1 VDEHLGGLALVGVE
15 FSDGSFVEE
24 KPEQSA
30 EVAGAEPS
38 LVFKQEGVKVE
49 FVAGEDVGDQVRV
62 IANHRKLLLLKGLPA
77 IVAKRMGG
85 SYTRVGEPEQKEPG
99 RSEDLPRTAAMTR
112 YGGN

>member
-1 VDEHLGGLALVGVE
+1 ME
-15 FSDGSFVEE
+15 
-24 KPEQSA
+24 
-30 EVAGAEPS
+30 
-38 LVFKQEGVKVE
+38 VE
-49 FVAGEDVGDQVRV
+49 FVAGEDVGDQVSV

-112 YGGN
+112 HGGISPPSDGRRAP